1 MDIHVD
7 ICGFLEIHAWICYGF
22 SDQGMVKPKL
32 NLTPKTHGPNLIQPN
47 FPCPLSTFI

>member
-22 SDQGMVKPKL
+22 SDQGKSNVPEKK
-32 NLTPKTHGPNLIQPN
+32 
-47 FPCPLSTFI
+47 